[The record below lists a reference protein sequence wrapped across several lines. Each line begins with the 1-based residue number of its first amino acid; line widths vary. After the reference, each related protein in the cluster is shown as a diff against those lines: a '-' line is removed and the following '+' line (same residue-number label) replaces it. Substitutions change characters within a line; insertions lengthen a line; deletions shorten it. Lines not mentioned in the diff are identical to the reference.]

1 MQIVRT
7 ARKLSLQ
14 RGYAGA
20 TIEAIARDAGVAK
33 ETVYAIFKSKEGIL
47 VDLLD
52 VSVGGDDQRVQILER
67 PGIQA
72 NLRDSDP
79 RRQLA
84 TFATHIADIMAR
96 AAPVFEIMRVAA
108 KTEPEIARRLR
119 RLYQERFDN
128 LGIFV
133 RHLAANGPLRDGMDP
148 SRATEIVW
156 GLSSAEV
163 YQLMAQHRGWSKH
176 EFARWLAETLERLLL
191 A

>member
-1 MQIVRT
+1 MQIVRA
-7 ARKLSLQ
+7 ARKLFLQ

-33 ETVYAIFKSKEGIL
+33 ETVYAIFKRKEGIL
-47 VDLLD
+47 ADLLD
-52 VSVGGDDQRVQILER
+52 VSVGGDDQRVHILER
-67 PGIQA
+67 PGTQA
-72 NLRDSDP
+72 NLRDSDQ

-96 AAPVFEIMRVAA
+96 AAPVFGIMRVAA